1 MVPPTFVKF
10 GLTSIMTVSLP
21 HWGQGDEV
29 QPRNYWKLQFL
40 QEKISLMV
48 NSLQEHSCFIYQFKK
63 KKILK

>member
-1 MVPPTFVKF
+1 
-10 GLTSIMTVSLP
+10 MTVSLP

>member
-1 MVPPTFVKF
+1 
-10 GLTSIMTVSLP
+10 MTVSLP

-48 NSLQEHSCFIYQFKK
+48 NSLQEYSCFIYQFKK
-63 KKILK
+63 KILK

>member
-48 NSLQEHSCFIYQFKK
+48 NSLQEYSCFIYQFKK
-63 KKILK
+63 KILK